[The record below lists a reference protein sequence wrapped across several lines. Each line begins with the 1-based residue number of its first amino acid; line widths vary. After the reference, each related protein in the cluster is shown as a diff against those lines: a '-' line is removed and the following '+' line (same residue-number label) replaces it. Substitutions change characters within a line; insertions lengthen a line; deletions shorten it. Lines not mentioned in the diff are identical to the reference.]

1 MTFWL
6 PPLALL
12 LDLLFADPA
21 RIPHPVRGIALL
33 ADALEAPARRLPH
46 PVLVGVLVMLALLA
60 VIGSCAATLLRLPF
74 GLGAIAAIWLAWS
87 GLALGGLVRECTIAL
102 AAVRDAEANPEMLPK
117 ARQAVQMLVS
127 RDTSAMQTPDL
138 YRSLAESAGENFNDA
153 FVAPWFWLCLG
164 GPVALWLYKTAS
176 TMDSMWGYKTECWRS
191 LGWASA
197 RLDDVLAFI
206 PARLSALFLWL
217 PVWLRGL
224 PASPRALVRL
234 AREKRL
240 LHVQGWPGFA
250 VVRQHALRSDSPNA
264 GWPMA
269 ASAWLFQGRAGGPTA
284 YHGNVVQKPL
294 MGPEHGVW
302 RHGNTAALISHLR
315 VAGLTGGALSFAV
328 ILGISLL

>member
-1 MTFWL
+1 MTLWL

-33 ADALEAPARRLPH
+33 ANALEGPARRLPH
-46 PVLVGVLVMLALLA
+46 PKLVGVLVMIALLA
-60 VIGSCAATLLRLPF
+60 VSGGSSATLLRLPF

-87 GLALGGLVRECTIAL
+87 GLALGGLMRECTIAL
-102 AAVRDAEANPEMLPK
+102 AAVHGAETDPATLPR

-138 YRSLAESAGENFNDA
+138 YRSLAETASENFNDA

-176 TMDSMWGYKTECWRS
+176 TMDSMWGYKTERWRH
-191 LGWASA
+191 LGWAAA

-206 PARLSALFLWL
+206 PARLSVLFLWL
-217 PVWLRGL
+217 PLWLRGL
-224 PASPRALVRL
+224 PASPCALLRL

-240 LHVQGWPGFA
+240 FHVQGWPGFA
-250 VVRQHALRSDSPNA
+250 VVRRHALRSDSPNA

-269 ASAWLFQGRAGGPTA
+269 AAAWLFQGRAGGPTA
-284 YHGNVVQKPL
+284 YHGKVVQKPL
-294 MGPEHGVW
+294 MGPEQGLW
-302 RHGNTAALISHLR
+302 RHRNTAALINHLR
-315 VAGLTGGALSFAV
+315 VAGLAGGALSFAV
-328 ILGISLL
+328 LLAVSLL